1 MKLNPISNFIF
12 LGCLIV
18 FGCSGNP
25 DIDTKADIESIQK
38 LSDQWTTAI
47 IAQDVYKILDCYV
60 EDAVQMQAKSPII
73 NGKKAIK
80 AWYQTWINDTTM
92 TYSAITRVIDIAK
105 SRDIGYERGVYC
117 LSFKTQAGKLDKF
130 GKYLTIW
137 KKIEGRWKAVADIG
151 NDDQ

>member
-1 MKLNPISNFIF
+1 MKLNPILIFIF
-12 LGCLIV
+12 LGCLIIY
-18 FGCSGNP
+18 GCSGNP
-25 DIDTKADIESIQK
+25 DIGTRADIDAIQK

-47 IAQDVYKILDCYV
+47 IARDVDKILDCYA

-73 NGKKAIK
+73 SGKKEIK
-80 AWYQTWINDTTM
+80 AWYETWINDTTM
-92 TYSAITRVIDIAK
+92 TYSATMKIIDMSK

-117 LSFKTQAGKLDKF
+117 MSFKTQSGKLDKF
-130 GKYLTIW
+130 GKYLTVW